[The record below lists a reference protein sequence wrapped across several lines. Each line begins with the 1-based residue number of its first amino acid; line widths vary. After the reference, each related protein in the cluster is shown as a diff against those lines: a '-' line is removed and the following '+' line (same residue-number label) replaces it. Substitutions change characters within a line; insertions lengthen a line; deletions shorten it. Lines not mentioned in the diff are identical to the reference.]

1 MCPPAGCSRAV
12 NFVNKLSTDHLLEKS
27 KKRES
32 TEHRCLNS
40 MLLDGVWLKA
50 LQKSI
55 EAYLLAK
62 TVLQGSALKP
72 ASARE
77 GSCKKHHPYNQSEY

>member
-1 MCPPAGCSRAV
+1 
-12 NFVNKLSTDHLLEKS
+12 
-27 KKRES
+27 
-32 TEHRCLNS
+32 

-55 EAYLLAK
+55 EAHLLAK

-72 ASARE
+72 ASARRGAAKSTTLTTSQNIE
-77 GSCKKHHPYNQSEY
+77 ILGDFLVSVCFPF